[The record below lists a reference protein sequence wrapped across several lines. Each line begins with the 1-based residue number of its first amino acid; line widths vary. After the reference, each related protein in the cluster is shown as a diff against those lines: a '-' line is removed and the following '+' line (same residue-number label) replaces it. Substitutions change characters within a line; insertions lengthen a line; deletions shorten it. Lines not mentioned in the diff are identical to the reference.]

1 LKRRINY
8 TGRRKIPR
16 ERISIIWNKDNNS
29 EQSFSASMDLE
40 GFDFPPDA
48 KVYIDAYHK
57 TDVRRYDFGT
67 VENII
72 PPSDTGLAGFSYPEN
87 LKFRILIVDK
97 SGQHGLILAHADRIS
112 PASDLDTKSILP
124 VDFVDLG
131 QQIWRVDFKGDEGSP
146 ILGINRNIPNIET
159 IAKSDPQ
166 FIMYVYPAVIREV
179 LTHMIFA
186 EGVDSPSD
194 PSVEWHKDW
203 LDFSRRILPSEGP
216 PENLDSREEDDF
228 ESEAAREWINKV
240 VEEFSSSRNE
250 WQEFIN
256 RMSWGREG

>member
-16 ERISIIWNKDNNS
+16 EKISIIWNKDNNS
-29 EQSFSASMDLE
+29 VRSFSANINLD
-40 GFDFPPDA
+40 GFNFPSDA
-48 KVYIDAYHK
+48 KVYVDAYHK
-57 TDVRRYDFGT
+57 TEVKRYDFGR
-67 VENII
+67 VENIV
-72 PPSDTGLAGFSYPEN
+72 PPSDTGLAGFAYPEN

-131 QQIWRVDFKGDEGSP
+131 QQIWQVAFTGDGGSP
-146 ILGINRNIPNIET
+146 ILAINRNIPNIET
-159 IAKSDPQ
+159 IVKSDPQ

-179 LTHMIFA
+179 LTHMIFV

-194 PSVEWHKDW
+194 PSVEWHSEW
-203 LDFSRRILPSEGP
+203 LDFSRRILPGEGP
-216 PENLDSREEDDF
+216 PEILDSREDNF
-228 ESEAAREWINKV
+228 ESEAVRDWINKV
-240 VEEFSSSRNE
+240 VEEFSASRNE
-250 WQEFIN
+250 WQKFIN
-256 RMSWGREG
+256 RMNGEREG